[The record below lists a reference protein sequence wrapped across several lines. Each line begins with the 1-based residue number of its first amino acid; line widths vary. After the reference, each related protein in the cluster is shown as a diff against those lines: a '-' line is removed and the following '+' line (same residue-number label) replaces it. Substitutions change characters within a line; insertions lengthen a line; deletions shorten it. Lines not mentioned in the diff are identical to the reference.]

1 MCKRSKGMVTVQHRT
16 KRLLPSTVDGET
28 FVLETIY
35 TSHDK
40 TEIDWIEEQFNDSI
54 GTGIIGQFEVKE
66 QEHE

>member
-1 MCKRSKGMVTVQHRT
+1 MVTVQHRT
-16 KRLLPSTVDGET
+16 KRLPPSTVDGET
-28 FVLETIY
+28 FILETIY

-40 TEIDWIEEQFNDSI
+40 VEIDWIEKQFNDSI